1 MDFSLRRAI
10 ARLIARAPHRT
21 PQSSEDPDFT
31 SGPADAAP
39 APDTRPARRARR
51 LPVVL
56 VTTGALVFTGAG
68 VAVAQAHKTVTL
80 DVDGEVSHLGTFSG
94 TVAGL
99 LDSAHVEIA
108 AHDALTPA
116 ASEPLTDGLTVVV
129 RHAHRVRVTSNGQTS
144 IVWSTAQSAAD
155 ALTVLQA
162 RGANV
167 SLVTSRSSSGRVE
180 LPMRLAV
187 AGTVDVVADGA
198 TRTVPAAHDVAAA
211 IAAAGVTVGAADRVQ
226 VLTQDG
232 RLTVKVQRVK
242 VSEVSA
248 VTEIPFRTTTRATS
262 RLYTGQRRTVRAG
275 VPGTRTQVFQV
286 TTVDGVEVARAQVSD
301 AVTTAPVDAI
311 VEVGSAARPATRVV
325 ASAGGGV
332 WAALARCESGGN
344 PKAVSRNGLY
354 YGLYQFSLPTWR
366 AMGGSGLPTQASAAE
381 QTARAQALQAR
392 SGWGQ
397 WPVCSV
403 KIGVR

>member
-1 MDFSLRRAI
+1 
-10 ARLIARAPHRT
+10 
-21 PQSSEDPDFT
+21 
-31 SGPADAAP
+31 
-39 APDTRPARRARR
+39 
-51 LPVVL
+51 VL
-56 VTTGALVFTGAG
+56 VATGALVLTGAG
-68 VAVAQAHKTVTL
+68 VAVAQAHKSVTL
-80 DVDGEVSHLGTFSG
+80 DVDGTVSHLATFSG

-108 AHDALTPA
+108 AHDAVTPA
-116 ASEPLTDGLTVVV
+116 ASAPLTDGETVVV
-129 RHAHRVRVTSNGQTS
+129 RHAHRVTINANGRTST
-144 IVWSTAQSAAD
+144 VWSTALSAAD
-155 ALTVLQA
+155 ALTALQA
-162 RGANV
+162 RGENV
-167 SLVTSRSSSGRVE
+167 ALVTSRSSSGRVE
-180 LPMRLAV
+180 LPMGLAS
-187 AGTVDVVADGA
+187 AGTVDVVADGT

-211 IAAAGVTVGAADRVQ
+211 LAAAGVTVGSADRVQ

-242 VSEVSA
+242 TTDVSA
-248 VTEIPFRTTTRATS
+248 VTQIAFQTTTRTTS
-262 RLYTGQRRTVRAG
+262 HLYAGQRRTVQAG

-286 TTVDGVEVARAQVSD
+286 TTVDGVEVARAQISD
-301 AVTTAPVDAI
+301 AVTSAPVDAV
-311 VEVGSAARPATRVV
+311 VEVGSAARPATPVPAV
-325 ASAGGGV
+325 ASVGGDV

-344 PKAVSRNGLY
+344 PAAVSRNGLY